1 MFCKKCILV
10 NWGNVPNT
18 EFEFGPVNLYSGG
31 SGSGKTTAADA
42 LQSLMTAVHEN
53 LFMYNP
59 GQDETTQK
67 GRGGKQVRTLASYV
81 LGCDDG
87 SYSRPRVTDGYVAAV
102 FHPTSGEAGECFTA
116 VMCARARLDAA
127 GNLRQAR
134 LDELT
139 FLIIPGESLALSHF
153 VKTSGVDKT
162 VVSSTELPRLLK
174 KEYGTNAVE
183 LYEKK
188 GVYLRR
194 LYGAFRGLKGAV
206 SDREAKHAAK
216 TFSNFMAYKPVKS
229 INEFVAKEVLEPRD
243 LTEDIKQVSELM
255 KTIHSMEAEARQV
268 KCSIDQLTEAANI
281 ASDYI
286 NHWTTLCVGHYAEAS
301 RQLWVHRENYI
312 NAKKQQSQNR
322 DAIRE
327 TENRLKNNAD
337 KKKSLHLQLVK
348 IEAQRQGISA
358 LKDKDTLE
366 QDVEQRKTD
375 ITEQA
380 KSLLMHN
387 HQFDSNRQAIKQ
399 LLTQLNQH
407 SLGVDIPAFD
417 KKEFR
422 RALQGI
428 VDMGE
433 ETGIDAPKLLTS
445 DWVGIT
451 NLENQLDNIIA
462 RETLHQQVVA
472 LFYDAKIND
481 NETSLRDQVLGLLN
495 LRQHE
500 QVQLQKQV
508 VAKKKEIQT
517 LEQHRVIYPRH
528 IELAIAAIEQQ
539 CPEANPCVLCDYIE
553 VIDPKWQM
561 VIEGYLGGARYAI
574 VVDTD
579 YEADAIRIVR
589 GLKGARNN
597 TKVIQGAKAKRD
609 ATKFNLSSGSI
620 IEVMSFE
627 HKTVEAYVTA
637 SYGNVIRV
645 SDEASLSKTAR
656 GVTVN
661 GLGSGNYSM
670 FRCDLEDSDLVFG
683 QGARERALV
692 AKRHQ
697 LTEIQARCDESE
709 KSHRRIANIHEL
721 IKRIQS
727 VNCTTVIKKIL
738 VSYRE
743 LEKSQRA
750 LQALDLSDYQ
760 ALEEALKE
768 VEQNYAIANKEGD
781 DFQKRFGELQANA
794 QNYDRQI
801 KRLADEQEQ
810 LQERQE
816 QTEAE
821 VVKIAT
827 IDSGF
832 DVDEALSNA
841 DRQARLSKDDF
852 NLDEQNQYSIRQM
865 SDCERRLYPLIT
877 EYNQTAQTYASI
889 LYQLDGDAHGD
900 GYLKGIVRIKKEVGL
915 AHNRLK
921 NNMLV
926 EKFDQLSSLKESF
939 NTAFVTNLC
948 HSIYQSINEGK
959 RILDDL
965 SKELE
970 HHRFGADQERFYFDY
985 QWVPEFKEYYRF
997 FKEVISIPNLG
1008 DGKTLFDAE
1017 LSDKSIQVRDK
1028 LVGML
1033 LDNDNQSALLELK
1046 RLSDYRHYRDYE
1058 IYKEP
1063 LNKEPIALSTYGT
1076 GSGGQLETPAYIIRS
1091 AAVTSA
1097 FKFNEGHTHCR
1108 MVLVDEAFSKMDEP
1122 RSREVI
1128 HYLTETLGLQLLFIM
1143 PTSKS
1148 GPFLDLISHQV
1159 VFSKC
1164 PTESLVGELK
1174 TRVLVDRKICNT
1186 DKIKDLWKQHRKV
1199 VRHQGTL
1206 DFMEEFVKS

>member
-67 GRGGKQVRTLASYV
+67 GRGGKQVRTLASYI

-102 FHPTSGEAGECFTA
+102 FHPTTGEAGECFTA
-116 VMCARARLDAA
+116 VMCARASLDAA
-127 GNLRQAR
+127 GTLRQAR

-139 FLIIPGESLALSHF
+139 FLIIPGEVLALSHF
-153 VKTSGVDKT
+153 VKTAGDKKT
-162 VVSSTELPRLLK
+162 IVPSTDLPRLLK
-174 KEYGTNAVE
+174 KQYGANAVE
-183 LYEKK
+183 LYDKK
-188 GVYLRR
+188 GAYLRR

-216 TFSNFMAYKPVKS
+216 TFANFMAYKPVKS
-229 INEFVAKEVLEPRD
+229 INEFVAKEVLEPKD
-243 LTEDIKQVSELM
+243 LTDDIKQVSELM

-268 KCSIDQLTEAANI
+268 QFAIGQLTEAGDITI
-281 ASDYI
+281 AYI
-286 NHWTTLCVGHYAEAS
+286 NCWTALCVGSFAEAS
-301 RQLWVHRENYI
+301 RKLWVHQEHYM
-312 NAKKQQSQNR
+312 AHKKQQRLNQ
-322 DAIRE
+322 DAIFD
-327 TENRLKNNAD
+327 TENRLKNNAA
-337 KKKSLHLQLVK
+337 KKKSLHSQLVTL
-348 IEAQRQGISA
+348 EAQRQGIRA

-366 QDVEQRKTD
+366 REVEQRQID

-380 KSLLMHN
+380 QPLLIQN
-387 HQFDSNRQAIKQ
+387 HQFDNNRQAIKQ
-399 LLTQLNQH
+399 LLIQLNQH

-417 KKEFR
+417 KKTFR
-422 RALQGI
+422 DSLQSLI
-428 VDMGE
+428 NMGE
-433 ETGIDAPKLLTS
+433 DTGIDAHNLLTS
-445 DWVGIT
+445 DWVGIA
-451 NLENQLDNIIA
+451 NLESRLDHIIE
-462 RETLHQQVVA
+462 RETLHQQVA
-472 LFYDAKIND
+472 SLFYDTKMND
-481 NETSLRDQVLGLLN
+481 ADMSLRDQVLSLLN
-495 LRQHE
+495 QRQHE
-500 QVQLQKQV
+500 QMQLQKQV
-508 VAKKKEIQT
+508 AAKKKEIQV
-517 LEQHRVIYPRH
+517 LEQHRVTYPAH
-528 IELAIAAIEQQ
+528 IDLAVNAIQQQ
-539 CPEANPCVLCDYIE
+539 CPAANPCVLCDYVE

-579 YEADAIRIVR
+579 YEAEAIRIVR
-589 GLKGARNN
+589 GLKGVRNN
-597 TKVIQGAKAKRD
+597 AKVIQGAKAKRD
-609 ATKFNLSSGSI
+609 ATKFSLQHGSI

-627 HKTVEAYVTA
+627 HKTVEAYLTA

-645 SDEASLSKTAR
+645 NDEDALRKTAR
-656 GVTVN
+656 GVTTN

-670 FRCDLEDSDLVFG
+670 FRCDLDDSDLVFG
-683 QGARERALV
+683 QGARERALA
-692 AKRHQ
+692 AKQ
-697 LTEIQARCDESE
+697 KQFDELQVLCHE
-709 KSHRRIANIHEL
+709 AGKHYRRIVNIHDL
-721 IKRIQS
+721 IKRIQA
-727 VNCTTVIKKIL
+727 VHCTAVIKKIL

-743 LEKSQRA
+743 LEKAQRA

-760 ALEEALKE
+760 ALEQALETVK
-768 VEQNYAIANKEGD
+768 QDYDIASTAGD
-781 DFQKRFGELQANA
+781 DFQKKLGELQTNA
-794 QNYDRQI
+794 QGYERQI

-810 LQERQE
+810 LQEHQE
-816 QTEAE
+816 TTEAA
-821 VVKIAT
+821 VVAIAS
-827 IDSGF
+827 IDSEF
-832 DVDEALSNA
+832 DVDAALLEAEQ
-841 DRQARLSKDDF
+841 QAKLSKDDF
-852 NLDEQNQYSIRQM
+852 NFDDQNQYSLKQM
-865 SDCERRLYPLIT
+865 TDCERRLYPLVT
-877 EYNQTAQTYASI
+877 DYNQTAQPYAAI
-889 LYQLDGDAHGD
+889 LYELDGETHSID
-900 GYLKGIVRIKKEVGL
+900 YFKGIVRIKKEVAL

-926 EKFDQLSSLKESF
+926 DKYDQLSSLKESF

-970 HHRFGADQERFYFDY
+970 HHRFGADQERFYFAY
-985 QWVPEFKEYYRF
+985 QWVPEFREYYRF
-997 FKEVISIPNLG
+997 FKEVINTPNLG
-1008 DGKTLFDAE
+1008 DGKTLFDVE
-1017 LSDKSIQVRDK
+1017 LSEKSIQIRDK
-1028 LVGML
+1028 LVSML
-1033 LDNDNQSALLELK
+1033 LDNDSQSALLELK

-1063 LNKEPIALSTYGT
+1063 LNKDPIALSTYGT

-1164 PTESLVGELK
+1164 PTETALGELK
-1174 TRVLVDRKICNT
+1174 TQVLVDRKVCNT
-1186 DKIKDLWKQHRKV
+1186 EKIKELWKQHRKV
-1199 VRHQGTL
+1199 VQHQATL
-1206 DFMEEFVKS
+1206 DFMEEFVQP